1 MIVVQQEDG
10 TFKCSPFHV
19 RFGKMG
25 VLKAKEK
32 IVDIEVNGNEV
43 SLKMK
48 LDDTGAAFFVEDVDE
63 DDDDKWNLD
72 LATSPLPFKEDAVAS
87 FGGRSLKL
95 VPTKLNFEKGEEPSR
110 SSGEEKGDKIGVGE
124 PNPVYSSSVTE
135 PDSVKRGKLNKK
147 KRRRRNHLKHN
158 RKGSKSSLREVLLDN
173 EMFEMDD
180 VNDAEDELG
189 GSEPEDVGSA
199 SMPANIDIEFYKK
212 LDLKSSVKPKLET
225 LLQSNSSDQKIVPDV
240 TNTDQEDLAATEAVF
255 VEEEEEE
262 VVVETVYVD
271 TSAPTFHYFS
281 DTEADRSGQ
290 PPRPPSPGVV
300 SDSEVESQQRTEQL
314 GSSAALVTAGVPS
327 WRWGELPNTPSLAPP
342 APATPAT
349 LAPGPGAELGEEADT
364 TDHNKPA
371 QETSAENDSGGSK
384 KSWFGG
390 WSKTEETKKEQ
401 VGVYLDDILDN
412 PDLQAKYLNPVPP
425 EASDP
430 LDVTSPQAA
439 EASLH
444 EVEVAVTAGEVL
456 SEDDC
461 ESRTGLSLP
470 MSPQGAKYDSDC
482 EDLRHASTDLP
493 SLISRHL
500 PDLAASTCGGL
511 TDSSITPD
519 QFEAH
524 LISYQEFLEKTSAG
538 SGTGGILS
546 DPNLVIRV
554 HEKYLSWAAAAPIL
568 LSILLYK
575 QPLPSDVVDKI
586 IRDGLDVNIN
596 ISPEDMEKK
605 RSEKA
610 RKTTSWFG
618 WWGAANKDSPVLKP
632 EDIKQELED
641 AEEITAKHETIV
653 GVENTGTLE
662 DEMGNIE
669 ADPLAEDGRKFR
681 KSLRLTSSQ
690 IEELNLE
697 EGMNEVQFSVT
708 TAFQV
713 GTKTIHSLSSYR
725 VIMFVCREP
734 PWPSVTSSCGS
745 TLTSSSSP
753 TLTAPSPSLTC

>member
-1 MIVVQQEDG
+1 MTAG
-10 TFKCSPFHV
+10 A
-19 RFGKMG
+19 G
-25 VLKAKEK
+25 V
-32 IVDIEVNGNEV
+32 
-43 SLKMK
+43 
-48 LDDTGAAFFVEDVDE
+48 TVEAE
-63 DDDDKWNLD
+63 QPPE
-72 LATSPLPFKEDAVAS
+72 TILP
-87 FGGRSLKL
+87 
-95 VPTKLNFEKGEEPSR
+95 
-110 SSGEEKGDKIGVGE
+110 
-124 PNPVYSSSVTE
+124 
-135 PDSVKRGKLNKK
+135 
-147 KRRRRNHLKHN
+147 
-158 RKGSKSSLREVLLDN
+158 
-173 EMFEMDD
+173 
-180 VNDAEDELG
+180 
-189 GSEPEDVGSA
+189 
-199 SMPANIDIEFYKK
+199 
-212 LDLKSSVKPKLET
+212 
-225 LLQSNSSDQKIVPDV
+225 
-240 TNTDQEDLAATEAVF
+240 
-255 VEEEEEE
+255 
-262 VVVETVYVD
+262 ETVYVD

-281 DTEADRSGQ
+281 DGEADRSDQ
-290 PPRPPSPGVV
+290 PQRPGTPGVV
-300 SDSEVESQQRTEQL
+300 SDSEIESQTMRQSDQPPM
-314 GSSAALVTAGVPS
+314 AAPS
-327 WRWGELPNTPSLAPP
+327 WRWGELPHTPVLP
-342 APATPAT
+342 APASTT
-349 LAPGPGAELGEEADT
+349 LSKVAEVSGGQEDEDT
-364 TDHNKPA
+364 TPEGKSAPE
-371 QETSAENDSGGSK
+371 QSAETDPGGSK
-384 KSWFGG
+384 KSWFLF
-390 WSKTEETKKEQ
+390 SSSEKKEVKKEPP

-412 PDLQAKYLNPVPP
+412 PDLQAKYLNPVQLEPN
-425 EASDP
+425 ASDP
-430 LDVTSPQAA
+430 LDVTGSR
-439 EASLH
+439 EAHDDLNQ
-444 EVEVAVTAGEVL
+444 VPVDAGEVL

-482 EDLRHASTDLP
+482 EEMRIASTDLP

-653 GVENTGTLE
+653 GVENTVTLE

-713 GTKTIHSLSSYR
+713 GSKTIHCHR
-725 VIMFVCREP
+725 TE
-734 PWPSVTSSCGS
+734 
-745 TLTSSSSP
+745 
-753 TLTAPSPSLTC
+753 